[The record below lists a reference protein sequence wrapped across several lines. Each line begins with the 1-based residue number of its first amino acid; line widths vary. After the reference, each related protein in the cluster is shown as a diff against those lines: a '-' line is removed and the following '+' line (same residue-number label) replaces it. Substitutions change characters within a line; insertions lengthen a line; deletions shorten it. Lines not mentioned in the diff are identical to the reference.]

1 MEVLLPCD
9 LITYLNAYLNY
20 AKQGLF
26 GVLYSCSPLLQVYPY
41 HLFVMYS
48 FFFCGMTHHQAQYI
62 MCVRRN
68 FWYIIDSLLLLPQY
82 PPPDIINT
90 ENQTKKRKTE
100 SRQKEVL
107 RYGGDA
113 LLELP
118 LSTGYYRRA
127 ILG

>member
-1 MEVLLPCD
+1 
-9 LITYLNAYLNY
+9 
-20 AKQGLF
+20 
-26 GVLYSCSPLLQVYPY
+26 
-41 HLFVMYS
+41 
-48 FFFCGMTHHQAQYI
+48 MTHHQAQYI